1 MNNSLN
7 HIVRFAFFCVCFFL
21 QTTYTHLWAQSTKV
35 SLFLEQAS
43 LRKVF
48 DEIEKKTD
56 YLLVFS
62 GEDVDIQQK
71 VTINAQNKP
80 VSEILN
86 EVLKKAK
93 LRYIL

>member
-48 DEIEKKTD
+48 DEIEKKAD
-56 YLLVFS
+56 
-62 GEDVDIQQK
+62 
-71 VTINAQNKP
+71 
-80 VSEILN
+80 
-86 EVLKKAK
+86 
-93 LRYIL
+93 